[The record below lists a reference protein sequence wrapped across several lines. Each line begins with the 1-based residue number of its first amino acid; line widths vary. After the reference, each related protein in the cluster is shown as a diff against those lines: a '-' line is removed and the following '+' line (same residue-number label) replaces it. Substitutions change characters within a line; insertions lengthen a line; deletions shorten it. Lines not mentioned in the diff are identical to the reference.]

1 MTDHRKTA
9 VYIRLSA
16 EDDNVDGRAKKESD
30 SVTSQRILLKS
41 FVIDELGV
49 AESDILEYVDD
60 GVSGTHF
67 KRQGFQQLQDDMKS
81 GEIGCVVVKDF
92 SRFGRDYLEV
102 DPEAAKVVKMIFQ
115 MAAEGTS
122 FADITRELNRQA
134 IATCDEQKLSRGDQ
148 VQFQRFDTIKKKHWS
163 PTTVAAIVRDE
174 IYIGTRIW
182 GKTRCSMH
190 TGHKAVLND
199 ETEWVRLEN
208 HHTAIIDRALF
219 EKANEMHPKKK
230 RSVAESRT
238 NFTLERRKKQSALLI
253 CANCGHSLLK
263 ETEHLL
269 KCSDARTNGD
279 PVCRSLVIR
288 REPMEENIF
297 GLVHQYAA
305 SMLEKGKKASSKSQC
320 EYKEINTAELQ
331 KQSRQL
337 TSEKMKLYDDY
348 KDGRI
353 DRDSYKQRAGKIS
366 VQLEEIKRKIE
377 DAENSKKLLEQNE
390 LSDKIK
396 LKDFLGIQKFDTEKL
411 REIIKVIRVHSQ
423 DEIEIE
429 WNFDDIFSEQ
439 R

>member
-1 MTDHRKTA
+1 MTDRDYAIK
-9 VYIRLSA
+9 SM
-16 EDDNVDGRAKKESD
+16 KEI
-30 SVTSQRILLKS
+30 T
-41 FVIDELGV
+41 
-49 AESDILEYVDD
+49 
-60 GVSGTHF
+60 
-67 KRQGFQQLQDDMKS
+67 FQMASHAQ
-81 GEIGCVVVKDF
+81 
-92 SRFGRDYLEV
+92 DYLEATI
-102 DPEAAKVVKMIFQ
+102 ERHY
-115 MAAEGTS
+115 T
-122 FADITRELNRQA
+122 DIKKLMTGY
-134 IATCDEQKLSRGDQ
+134 QKL
-148 VQFQRFDTIKKKHWS
+148 I
-163 PTTVAAIVRDE
+163 
-174 IYIGTRIW
+174 
-182 GKTRCSMH
+182 
-190 TGHKAVLND
+190 
-199 ETEWVRLEN
+199 LEN
-208 HHTAIIDRALF
+208 QIVLEELDMECQ
-219 EKANEMHPKKK
+219 EKINED
-230 RSVAESRT
+230 
-238 NFTLERRKKQSALLI
+238 
-253 CANCGHSLLK
+253 
-263 ETEHLL
+263 LL

-288 REPMEENIF
+288 REPLEENIL

-305 SMLEKGKKASSKSQC
+305 SMLEKEKKVSSNRQC
-320 EYKEINTAELQ
+320 DYKEINTAELQ

-429 WNFDDIFSEQ
+429 WNFDDTFSEQ